1 MQNDTLCTLVVC
13 VDNIMQNTR
22 CRILSNSGLDI
33 KIKVIVSNKNFQYSR
48 NTNEEQYMS
57 KIEI

>member
-33 KIKVIVSNKNFQYSR
+33 KIKVILSKKNFQYSR
-48 NTNEEQYMS
+48 NTDTS
-57 KIEI
+57 